1 MLLSR
6 FAYELASWRKRLP
19 IPYTAVAQPQ
29 TWQMHLSLRKPNLHV
44 KRNNMKNDEI
54 YSELGLG
61 LHFVVCTK
69 LQYSVKMKEEK
80 NQFSLRVH
88 LSCMQISG

>member
-1 MLLSR
+1 
-6 FAYELASWRKRLP
+6 
-19 IPYTAVAQPQ
+19 
-29 TWQMHLSLRKPNLHV
+29 
-44 KRNNMKNDEI
+44 MKNDEI

-69 LQYSVKMKEEK
+69 LQYSVKIKEEK